1 MCQFLFLNSEYHGDN
16 VDRNIGGYVAVG
28 GGQCSCE
35 DLCQNEILNLL

>member
-16 VDRNIGGYVAVG
+16 VDRNIGGYVAG